1 MCDLIFTFG
10 KKRFKISDIWENSH
24 TNLVLFLLF
33 VFLSFYS
40 TERIDHVDQLVAE
53 QHDDGERQGAAH
65 HLQGGGST
73 AAEGDLVQGR

>member
-1 MCDLIFTFG
+1 MRFYFHFWQ
-10 KKRFKISDIWENSH
+10 KRFKISDFWENSH
-24 TNLVLFLLF
+24 TNLVLF

-65 HLQGGGST
+65 HLQGGRST
-73 AAEGDLVQGR
+73 AAESDLVQGR